1 MFSKLHFIKG
11 FIKNLFNSRISILS
25 FVSAKND
32 IHSTVAIFRMAKV
45 KNSTIGAYSY
55 VGNDTDVECADIGKF
70 CSIADHCRVGMGGHK
85 LNTLSTSP
93 IFTEAANSTKSKW
106 VAQDIYSEEDKR
118 AILGNDVWIGS
129 HVLINGGIT
138 VGHGAVVG
146 AGAVVVKDVPPYAI
160 VGGVPARIIR
170 YRFTQE
176 VIEKLLELEWWNY
189 DDATL
194 KENIS
199 FFQKENISVN
209 DICKL
214 AEKINSKK
222 L

>member
-1 MFSKLHFIKG
+1 MFAKLHFVKG
-11 FIKNLFNSRISILS
+11 FIKNLFNSRISIFS
-25 FVSAKND
+25 FVSSKND
-32 IHSTVAIFRMAKV
+32 IHSTAAVYRMAKV

-55 VGNDTDVECADIGKF
+55 IANETDVECADIGKF
-70 CSIADHCRVGMGGHK
+70 CSIADHCRIGMGGHN
-85 LNTLSTSP
+85 LNMLSTSP
-93 IFTEAANSTKSKW
+93 IFTETANGTKSRW
-106 VAQDIYSEEDKR
+106 VVQDVNSDEDKR
-118 AILGNDVWIGS
+118 TILGNDVWIGS
-129 HVLINGGIT
+129 HVLINGGVM

-160 VGGVPARIIR
+160 VGGVPAKVIR

-189 DDATL
+189 DDTTL

-209 DICKL
+209 DICKM
-214 AEKINSKK
+214 AEILNGKMQ
-222 L
+222 

>member
-11 FIKNLFNSRISILS
+11 FIKNLFNSRISIFS

-93 IFTEAANSTKSKW
+93 IFTEAANGTKSQW
-106 VAQDIYSEEDKR
+106 VVQDIYSEEDKR

-214 AEKINSKK
+214 TEKINSKK

>member
-1 MFSKLHFIKG
+1 MFAKLHFVKG
-11 FIKNLFNSRISILS
+11 FIKNLFNSRISIFS
-25 FVSAKND
+25 FVSSKND
-32 IHSTVAIFRMAKV
+32 IHSTAAVYRMAKV

-55 VGNDTDVECADIGKF
+55 IGNETDVECADIGKF
-70 CSIADHCRVGMGGHK
+70 CSIADHCRIGMGGHN
-85 LNTLSTSP
+85 LNMLSTSP
-93 IFTEAANSTKSKW
+93 IFTETANGTKSRW
-106 VAQDIYSEEDKR
+106 VVQDVNSDEDKR

-129 HVLINGGIT
+129 HVLINGGVM

-160 VGGVPARIIR
+160 VGGVPAKVIR

-189 DDATL
+189 DDTTL

-209 DICKL
+209 DICKM
-214 AEKINSKK
+214 AEILNGKMQ
-222 L
+222 

>member
-85 LNTLSTSP
+85 LNTISTSP
-93 IFTEAANSTKSKW
+93 IFTEAANGTKSKW
-106 VAQDIYSEEDKR
+106 VSQDIYSEEDKR